1 MKILVYPHDLAVGGS
16 QLNAIELAVAVEKQ
30 GHEIA
35 IIGQSGPLETKI
47 AELGLEFISLPRPG
61 RRPDLRVVRFLR
73 RLVQERGIDIV
84 HGYEWPPALE
94 ALLSCYL
101 TTASPVVTVL
111 SMSVAPFIPR
121 HVPLIVG
128 TEQIAQ
134 AEREYG
140 RAFVRLMEPPVDLLV
155 NSPSANLPVDEMAA
169 RWGIHR
175 QGLTITVV
183 SRLAH
188 EMKLEGIL
196 SAISFVRS
204 WKGDQKVQ
212 LLVVGSGPAEA
223 EVAAAARQ
231 ANAKLGEKRVVLTGE
246 IPDPRWA
253 YAVSDV
259 VLGMGGSAL
268 RGMAMGK
275 PLIVQGERG
284 FWKTLKNE
292 TVDYFLW
299 HGWYG
304 VGAGPEYGE
313 ESLFN
318 ELGPLIEDRSLRE
331 QLGRY
336 SLSVVQ
342 DRFSLEA
349 AALRQIEY
357 YRQVLNYRPL
367 GGTSRLSTLQ
377 GACGLVGYE
386 MERLKQRL
394 RGTAA
399 NDDFNATPV
408 VGRSLPVGGVHR

>member
-1 MKILVYPHDLAVGGS
+1 
-16 QLNAIELAVAVEKQ
+16 
-30 GHEIA
+30 
-35 IIGQSGPLETKI
+35 
-47 AELGLEFISLPRPG
+47 
-61 RRPDLRVVRFLR
+61 
-73 RLVQERGIDIV
+73 
-84 HGYEWPPALE
+84 
-94 ALLSCYL
+94 
-101 TTASPVVTVL
+101 
-111 SMSVAPFIPR
+111 
-121 HVPLIVG
+121 
-128 TEQIAQ
+128 
-134 AEREYG
+134 
-140 RAFVRLMEPPVDLLV
+140 
-155 NSPSANLPVDEMAA
+155 
-169 RWGIHR
+169 
-175 QGLTITVV
+175 
-183 SRLAH
+183 
-188 EMKLEGIL
+188 
-196 SAISFVRS
+196 
-204 WKGDQKVQ
+204 
-212 LLVVGSGPAEA
+212 VGSGPAEA